1 MTIIIDTETTGLP
14 VNSII
19 DIKKQPEIIEFAAI
33 KIDDETLEEIDRLEF
48 KVKPKG
54 IISQGASKTHGL
66 YNSDLVNEK
75 PFSARYDQLVDFFL
89 GEKYLVA
96 HNIEFDMNLLKYELI
111 RLGKECQFPYP
122 PNQIC
127 TVTKT
132 HSINGYRLNL
142 GKLYN
147 ILFGKEMKSAH
158 RAMVDVEYLTECYIE
173 LKNRKIIK

>member
-1 MTIIIDTETTGLP
+1 MTIIFDTETTGLP

-19 DIKKQPEIIEFAAI
+19 DIKKQPKIIEFAAI
-33 KIDDETLEEIDRLEF
+33 KIDDDTLEEIDRIDF
-48 KVKPKG
+48 KVNPKEK
-54 IISQGASKTHGL
+54 ISKKITEITGL
-66 YNSDLVNEK
+66 TDEDLVNEK